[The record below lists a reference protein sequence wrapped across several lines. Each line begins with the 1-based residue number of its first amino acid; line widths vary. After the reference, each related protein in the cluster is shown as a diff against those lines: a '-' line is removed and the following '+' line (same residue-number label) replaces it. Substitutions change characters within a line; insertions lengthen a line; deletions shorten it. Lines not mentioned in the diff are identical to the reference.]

1 MIEQEKGFDAT
12 ATMGT
17 EGVVYA
23 AEALDGNDLLERAFP
38 AMVSNYVE
46 LVKTHLDASGCSSYG
61 WFECLIGQLFF
72 QIVFVF

>member
-1 MIEQEKGFDAT
+1 MIEQERGFDAT

-61 WFECLIGQLFF
+61 
-72 QIVFVF
+72 

>member
-23 AEALDGNDLLERAFP
+23 AEALDGIDLLERPFP

-61 WFECLIGQLFF
+61 
-72 QIVFVF
+72 